1 MSAYTLVREPLTFG
15 ATTIKNRIL
24 VAPHGQTSAVDNA
37 PSDRQVAYYEER
49 AKGGVGMVGVGGTV
63 ATLRKGLLQRRIS
76 ARDVRAIPMLARLAD
91 AVHAHDCRVVVQLG
105 SAGVMDRA
113 RVDIDD
119 WHAVQGPSRVPS
131 AFANELP
138 VALELTDIRALVADM
153 AASAANLQA
162 AGIDAAEVHG
172 AHGYLPM
179 QFLSPATNRRTDAY
193 GGSVA
198 NRTRLL
204 VEIGEAIRARVGTGY
219 TVGVRLSYDEFLPG
233 GAGVTPELMDEV
245 LGILADTGLYDFFD
259 ISCGGYQT
267 FHRAVMP
274 MSGGPDAFLLEH
286 GKRAKAI
293 VAGRAAVFLVGRIRN
308 IATAE
313 RVLREGGADA
323 VAIARA
329 HMADPFLVQ
338 KSLAGREDEV
348 TRCVG
353 ANQCIQE
360 VLADRP
366 ITCAVNPAM
375 QRERKLGA
383 GTLRQAPQAR
393 RVAVVGGG
401 PGGLRAAAT
410 AAARGHAVT
419 LFERADVL
427 GGHLDLLRR
436 LPTRADW
443 GMAVEDLAGAC
454 GRAGVDLRLGTEAS
468 ADGLRAGGYE
478 AVVVAAGSTWD
489 RDGFTPALPGR
500 ERMLGCDQDNVLDV
514 GTAARRALGDPSS
527 LGGRVVIVD
536 ETGTYLPLGLAEV
549 LAAAGVAVEVVTR
562 HPAVG
567 QEVRETM
574 EAPWTFPRLEA
585 AGVRFS
591 PGLFAE
597 QIDGDR
603 LDLLSVWGTAR
614 RCVEGVST
622 LVLCMLRTPDDAL
635 WRAFADGP
643 LEVVRIGDAL
653 APRAAA
659 DAIHDGEL
667 AGRAL

>member
-153 AASAANLQA
+153 ATSAANLQA

-500 ERMLGCDQDNVLDV
+500 ERMPGCDQDNVLDV

>member
-500 ERMLGCDQDNVLDV
+500 ERMPGCDQDNVLDV

>member
-204 VEIGEAIRARVGTGY
+204 VEIGEAIRVRVGTGY

-500 ERMLGCDQDNVLDV
+500 ERMPGCDQDNVLDV